1 MSRFDEKHNVEVFTL
16 AEWCEFDGYELE
28 EAREVYS
35 SAKGSVAVEIFS
47 NIDSAIC
54 GVKYEDGTFGVFGAG
69 SDMDGV
75 TEEEM
80 YAAIEAGY

>member
-1 MSRFDEKHNVEVFTL
+1 MFTIE
-16 AEWCEFDGYELE
+16 EWCEFDGCGLE
-28 EAREVYS
+28 EAKENYRS
-35 SAKGSVAVEIFS
+35 THGSAAVEIFA
-47 NIDSAIC
+47 NVDSAIC

-80 YAAIEAGY
+80 YAAIEAGF

>member
-16 AEWCEFDGYELE
+16 EEWCEFDGEDMT
-28 EAREVYS
+28 EAYR
-35 SAKGSVAVEIFS
+35 SAKGVQAVEIFA
-47 NIDSAIC
+47 NVDSAIC

-80 YAAIEAGY
+80 YGAIRAGF

>member
-1 MSRFDEKHNVEVFTL
+1 MSRFDEKHNVEVFTVE
-16 AEWCEFDGYELE
+16 EWCEFEGEDMTDAYMSENG
-28 EAREVYS
+28 VQ
-35 SAKGSVAVEIFS
+35 AVELFA

-80 YAAIEAGY
+80 YAAIEAGF